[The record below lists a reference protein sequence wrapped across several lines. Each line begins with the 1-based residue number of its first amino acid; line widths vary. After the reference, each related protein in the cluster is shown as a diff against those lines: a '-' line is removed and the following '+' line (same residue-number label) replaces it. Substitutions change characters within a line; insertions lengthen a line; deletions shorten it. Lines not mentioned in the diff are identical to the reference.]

1 MKAVFDPL
9 PTAAVLNV
17 WKWNLTFLL
26 GENFSDGGTATVAGH
41 GDVKFALSL
50 QIRK

>member
-1 MKAVFDPL
+1 MTAVLDPL
-9 PTAAVLNV
+9 PTAVVLYRPY
-17 WKWNLTFLL
+17 TFLL
-26 GENFSDGGTATVAGH
+26 GENFSDGGAATVAGH

>member
-9 PTAAVLNV
+9 PTAAVFNV
-17 WKWNLTFLL
+17 WNLTFLL
-26 GENFSDGGTATVAGH
+26 GENFSDGGAATVAGH